1 MSTKTLFSLGVVLIV
16 LVTIV
21 AGGLS
26 SGSGDKTYSY
36 DLSKA
41 PELRRLYNS
50 GVYKAERM
58 KRPLGRHVCHS
69 RSFQSL
75 WSQSNLG

>member
-26 SGSGDKTYSY
+26 SGSGDKTY
-36 DLSKA
+36 
-41 PELRRLYNS
+41 RL
-50 GVYKAERM
+50 
-58 KRPLGRHVCHS
+58 
-69 RSFQSL
+69 
-75 WSQSNLG
+75 

>member
-26 SGSGDKTYSY
+26 SGSGIKHT
-36 DLSKA
+36 A
-41 PELRRLYNS
+41 MTCLRRLS
-50 GVYKAERM
+50 
-58 KRPLGRHVCHS
+58 
-69 RSFQSL
+69 
-75 WSQSNLG
+75 